1 MTLDA
6 MTGITHAASIRS
18 SRSHRLGGRQVGV
31 VVALA
36 MLAVACG
43 TRAGGEDAGGA
54 DTTKAA
60 PIVHARIERVSAAP
74 FTETIGAIGV
84 VTPRAGHVATLSAPG
99 AARVARVLVGLGDH
113 VSAGTSLVVLD
124 AAPFRAALQ
133 SAQAALLAAQRAND
147 RNERLALAG
156 VVPRKDAE
164 AAATELARARADLA
178 TARRSTELAELR
190 SPIAGIVTRLSA
202 TLGAQVDASSPLVE
216 VADPRALDLVLTL
229 TPDAAGRV
237 RTGAIVRL
245 SSGQS
250 AGGDPIGMGAVASV
264 SGTVDSTSRG
274 VAARV
279 RTTTTRRP
287 LRIGETIYGEIVV
300 AVHEHALAV
309 PMAALVP
316 EEEGFKVFVVD
327 GAGIA
332 HGRTVKVGARTA
344 TLAEIIEGV
353 EAGSQVVTYGAYG
366 IDDGVKVVALSAAAA
381 PAAPAP
387 TPARP

>member
-1 MTLDA
+1 
-6 MTGITHAASIRS
+6 MTGITHAASITS
-18 SRSHRLGGRQVGV
+18 SHSRRLGGRHAGI

-43 TRAGGEDAGGA
+43 TRAGGDDAGGA
-54 DTTKAA
+54 DSTKSA

-84 VTPRAGHVATLSAPG
+84 VAPRAGHVATLSAPG

-113 VSAGTSLVVLD
+113 VPAGASLVVLD
-124 AAPFRAALQ
+124 AAPFRSALQ
-133 SAQAALLAAQRAND
+133 SAEMALLAAHRASD

-178 TARRSTELAELR
+178 AARRNMQLAVLQ
-190 SPIAGIVTRLSA
+190 SPIDGIVTRLSA
-202 TLGAQVDASSPLVE
+202 TLGAQVDASAPLVE
-216 VADPRALDLVLTL
+216 IADPRSLDLVLTL
-229 TPDAAGRV
+229 TPEDAGRV
-237 RTGAIVRL
+237 RTGALVRL

-250 AGGDPIGMGAVASV
+250 AGGDPIGMGAVAAV

-279 RTTTTRRP
+279 RTTATRRP

-300 AVHEHALAV
+300 AVHDHALAV

-316 EEEGFKVFVVD
+316 EDEGFKVFVVD

-332 HGRTVKVGARTA
+332 HGRPVKVGARTA
-344 TLAEIIEGV
+344 SLAEITEGV
-353 EAGSQVVTYGAYG
+353 QGGDQVVTYGAYG
-366 IDDGVKVVALSAAAA
+366 IDDGVKVAPLSAAAA